1 MCKSVNKLNFFSV
14 QEIILHA
21 KSLNRFNFQHIK
33 KIWNTFVVLGLVWS
47 DQDERIDGH
56 WHWME
61 MYLDILN
68 KLLHEQQL
76 SYLYHILTSAVKS
89 TTGHKLACE
98 FLVDISIHQFVEES
112 LYILAKVFLFVFLL
126 LLLFFFLRLTSQE
139 EKYTRQI
146 FQKSLHD
153 QLLYGVPF
161 LCNRQ
166 QETNTPCK
174 ILYCIILPSITHRC
188 KFLANQFLLLDQFI
202 VNYQQ
207 IFTFASRAKTYSN
220 IGLKN

>member
-1 MCKSVNKLNFFSV
+1 
-14 QEIILHA
+14 
-21 KSLNRFNFQHIK
+21 
-33 KIWNTFVVLGLVWS
+33 
-47 DQDERIDGH
+47 
-56 WHWME
+56 ME

-126 LLLFFFLRLTSQE
+126 LLLLFFLRLTSQE

-146 FQKSLHD
+146 FQKSLHN

-188 KFLANQFLLLDQFI
+188 KFLANQFLLLDQCI

-207 IFTFASRAKTYSN
+207 IFTFASRAKTYSK

>member
-1 MCKSVNKLNFFSV
+1 MQIRHYLVCISNTHGWRLEGLVDLKKSDFRQTKIKVSGFMFELKNNYPHIVKDICVNQLINLIFFSV

-76 SYLYHILTSAVKS
+76 SYLYHILTSAGKS

-112 LYILAKVFLFVFLL
+112 LYSLAKVFS
-126 LLLFFFLRLTSQE
+126 FFL
-139 EKYTRQI
+139 
-146 FQKSLHD
+146 
-153 QLLYGVPF
+153 
-161 LCNRQ
+161 
-166 QETNTPCK
+166 
-174 ILYCIILPSITHRC
+174 
-188 KFLANQFLLLDQFI
+188 I
-202 VNYQQ
+202 VN
-207 IFTFASRAKTYSN
+207 
-220 IGLKN
+220 

>member
-14 QEIILHA
+14 EEIILHA

-68 KLLHEQQL
+68 KLLHEQQP

-112 LYILAKVFLFVFLL
+112 LYILAKVFFVCF
-126 LLLFFFLRLTSQE
+126 FCCCCCFFLRLTSQE

-146 FQKSLHD
+146 FQSL
-153 QLLYGVPF
+153 
-161 LCNRQ
+161 
-166 QETNTPCK
+166 
-174 ILYCIILPSITHRC
+174 CIISCLQTHLV
-188 KFLANQFLLLDQFI
+188 KFCIVLFCLLLHI
-202 VNYQQ
+202 VVS
-207 IFTFASRAKTYSN
+207 F
-220 IGLKN
+220 